1 MNSLIEIEPREL
13 FLNKLKQGEL
23 IEVQSDW
30 FERYFHLQFLADY
43 LTTSNLEELIVH
55 SPQKLELIGPEGS
68 TIVDAQLDEE
78 LWNWVACYQ
87 CLKHGKPFHLNWPFA
102 SLMIPFPRV
111 QIRASFIHQATLPGR
126 HHKGFFRILQKEFFT
141 LRDFSSSNLEFLFK
155 DVANTK
161 KISSSVVPPEV
172 VRPLCLKP
180 SFHHAAD
187 KKNHI
192 ITIEDAHE
200 LQHSYPWVTSLLARE
215 HEQYSMEKYLSY
227 AMRMRPERIVLG
239 EIRSAEVV
247 PLILAL
253 NSGHNG
259 MLATVHAN
267 SAPDALYRLGTLL
280 QTYNR
285 QSLPYEVAMALLCHN
300 LDFIVHMERKEVVQV
315 IQVLGHDEGRL
326 IYDTVFEC
334 PEKS

>member
-1 MNSLIEIEPREL
+1 MNSLTEIEPREL

-30 FERYFHLQFLADY
+30 FERYFRLQFLADY
-43 LTTSNLEELIVH
+43 LTTPNLEELIVH

-68 TIVDAQLDEE
+68 AMVDVQLDEE

-87 CLKHGKPFHLNWPFA
+87 CLKYGKPFHLNWPFA

-111 QIRASFIHQATLPGR
+111 QIRASFVHQATLPGN

-155 DVANTK
+155 DVEHK
-161 KISSSVVPPEV
+161 KNILISGATGSGKTS
-172 VRPLCLKP
+172 LLKTL
-180 SFHHAAD
+180 FHHAAD

-259 MLATVHAN
+259 MLSTVHAN

-326 IYDTVFEC
+326 IYDTVFER